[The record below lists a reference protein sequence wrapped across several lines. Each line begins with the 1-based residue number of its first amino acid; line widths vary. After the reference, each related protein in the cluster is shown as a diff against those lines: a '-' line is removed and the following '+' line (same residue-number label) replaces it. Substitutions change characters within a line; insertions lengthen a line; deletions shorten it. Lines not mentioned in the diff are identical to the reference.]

1 MLSGIQILQGQTLV
15 VVAPGDAAAMKVAEA
30 YLKCLSVPGAATV
43 VSPASLQTA
52 PVERGALVIF
62 CSDVGKYLQ
71 FDMAVLQQCLEKL
84 RPGGF
89 ITARLGGVSKAE
101 ASQLETIGLFAG
113 AVDSMLGDQLPMGIG
128 SFDVHFSCLKP
139 SWATGAA
146 ATLSGVGAAAERI
159 NEEDLLGDVPAP
171 MGQGKSDCSSKPKAC
186 ATCSCG
192 RKELEDELGAEE
204 AKKRLETGKE
214 RSACGSCY
222 LGDAFR
228 CETCPYRGLP
238 AFKPGTK
245 VELSG
250 GETEGMGQLGMRVET
265 VDGSKLDDG
274 TGLSKVQVQLDI
286 GSDLVMG

>member
-15 VVAPGDAAAMKVAEA
+15 VVAPGDEAAMAVAEA
-30 YLKCLSVPGAATV
+30 YLSCLSLPGASRV
-43 VSPASLQTA
+43 VAPASLQAA
-52 PVERGALVIF
+52 PAESGALVIF

-84 RPGGF
+84 RPGGYV
-89 ITARLGGVSKAE
+89 IARLGGVSKDA
-101 ASQLETIGLFAG
+101 ASQLETTGLFAG
-113 AVDSMLGDQLPMGIG
+113 AVDSRLGDQMPMGIG
-128 SFDVHFSCLKP
+128 FFDVHFSCMKP

-146 ATLSGVGAAAERI
+146 VTLPGAGAVGERI
-159 NEEDLLGDVPAP
+159 NEDDLLGDVPAP
-171 MGQGKSDCSSKPKAC
+171 VGKGKSDCSAKPRAC
-186 ATCSCG
+186 ATCNCG

-204 AKKRLETGKE
+204 AKKRLQNGKQ

-238 AFKPGTK
+238 AFKGGTK

-250 GETEGMGQLGMRVET
+250 GETDGTGQLDMRVEAET
-265 VDGSKLDDG
+265 APMVAP
-274 TGLSKVQVQLDI
+274 GLV
-286 GSDLVMG
+286 